1 MAEDNKP
8 NTQSNDGS
16 KSVPP
21 KSNNNK
27 TLIIVLAVVAVIVI
41 LPVIVFSVFAFWL
54 SRGDNA
60 TDLTEG
66 IIESA
71 TGSTDVEINKDGSS
85 FNIETDEGSISVG
98 EQKLPDNLPS
108 AVVIYENQKV
118 VSVITNN
125 QDGSKVWSF
134 TSESSDD
141 ATKVNEYLV
150 TKFAENGWTA
160 VSTST
165 YNTTT
170 SYSLTKDNLT
180 AQISVTAGE
189 SGEPTTITYYVSEE
203 TTP

>member
-1 MAEDNKP
+1 MAEE
-8 NTQSNDGS
+8 NTPSTPVSDGS
-16 KSVPP
+16 KTVPP
-21 KSNNNK
+21 KNSSSNK

-41 LPVIVFSVFAFWL
+41 LPVIVFSIFAFWL

-60 TDLTEG
+60 NNLTEG
-66 IIESA
+66 IIEST
-71 TGSTDVEINKDGSS
+71 TGADVEVNENGSS

-98 EQKLPDNLPS
+98 EQELPKDLPS
-108 AVVIYENQKV
+108 AVVVYENQKV

-125 QDGSKVWSF
+125 QEGAKVWSF

-150 TKFAENGWTA
+150 TKFAENGWTT

-180 AQISVTAGE
+180 AQVSVT
-189 SGEPTTITYYVSEE
+189 SGENGDPTTLTYYISEE
-203 TTP
+203 